1 MAASPAKSIPPF
13 LQAALDKRDKSLQK
27 TLVLKRFFQSEA
39 GAAVLWVLSSLVLA
53 AAIAPWIYQAG
64 KSLAAATQAGEM
76 NAFLEWLGAAC
87 HRARFSRYF
96 SRSLVFSAVLLLPVL
111 CSRIRRIWQSMDCKK
126 KTCAGGCW
134 KSALA
139 QVFTAFGIAAGLLWG
154 TGMILELA
162 GAYSLNPDP
171 PSVSKFLNKILI
183 PAVAVP
189 LLEEWLFRGVLLG
202 LWLKLVRPFAACLGT
217 SLFFAFIH
225 FLEPPARSVIADPT
239 SPLAGFELLAKILLH
254 FTEPRFFA
262 TDFVVLLAIGMVL
275 AWARVRTGALWFSI
289 GLHAGWIFAFKGFN
303 LLHQSVPDHALRPWG
318 VGESLRSGLV
328 PLITLGLTAGICHFV
343 MKAFDTRRP
352 GC

>member
-1 MAASPAKSIPPF
+1 M
-13 LQAALDKRDKSLQK
+13 
-27 TLVLKRFFQSEA
+27 
-39 GAAVLWVLSSLVLA
+39 LSSLVLA

-64 KSLAAATQAGEM
+64 KSLAAAAAAGEM
-76 NAFLEWLGAAC
+76 NPLLEWLGAAC
-87 HRARFSRYF
+87 QRARFSRFF
-96 SRSLVFSAVLLLPVL
+96 SRSLVFSAVILLPLV
-111 CSRIRRIWQSMDCKK
+111 CWRIQRIRLGMDCGSR
-126 KTCAGGCW
+126 TCCQNCW
-134 KSALA
+134 KSALT

-154 TGMILELA
+154 TGMMLELA
-162 GAYSLNPDP
+162 GAYSLNPNP
-171 PSVSKFLNKILI
+171 PSLSKFLNKIVI

-225 FLEPPARSVIADPT
+225 FLEPPAGSVIADPA
-239 SPLAGFELLAKILLH
+239 SPGAGFELLGKILLH
-254 FTEPRFFA
+254 FTELRFFA

-303 LLHQSVPDHALRPWG
+303 LIHQSVEEHPLRPWG

-328 PLITLGLTAGICHFV
+328 PLLTLALTALLCHFV
-343 MKAFDTRRP
+343 MRAFEEGGRDVSRASR
-352 GC
+352 